1 MRKKLPVILLLLTL
15 FLANLSQAQSNNLF
29 FVFLNTNPDKEQ
41 LGVEKAEQL
50 QAAHLQ
56 NIDRLAKEG
65 IIRAAGPFEGG
76 GGFLILNT
84 KDEESANTILQTDPA
99 IKANR
104 FNLEIFPLMLA
115 NNDLCG
121 AKEPYEMITYQ
132 FVRTIFNLD
141 YFGDLDI
148 WFAENRVFMAD
159 LNNHNDFVIA
169 QGNFNN
175 YNDGF
180 LILDVEDA
188 RKAENII
195 KKHPAVKEGQ
205 INYEIKSLYIAKGT
219 FCKR

>member
-1 MRKKLPVILLLLTL
+1 MRKKLPVILLLLAL

-41 LGVEKAEQL
+41 LDEEKTEQI

-56 NIDRLAKEG
+56 NIDILAKEG
-65 IIRAAGPFEGG
+65 IIRASGPFEGG

-84 KDEESANTILQTDPA
+84 EDEESAKAILQTDPA
-99 IKANR
+99 IQADR
-104 FNLEIFPLMLA
+104 FVTETFPLMLA

-121 AKEPYEMITYQ
+121 AKEPYEMVTYQ

-141 YFGDLDI
+141 YFGDVDK

-180 LILDVEDA
+180 LI
-188 RKAENII
+188 RKARSITRLNHSTLLKVLFAKDNFRFI
-195 KKHPAVKEGQ
+195 K
-205 INYEIKSLYIAKGT
+205 
-219 FCKR
+219 

>member
-1 MRKKLPVILLLLTL
+1 MRKKLPVILLLLAL
-15 FLANLSQAQSNNLF
+15 FLVNLSQAQSNNLF

-41 LGVEKAEQL
+41 LDEEKTEQI

-56 NIDRLAKEG
+56 NIDMLAKEG

-84 KDEESANTILQTDPA
+84 EDEESANTILQTDPA

-104 FNLEIFPLMLA
+104 FVTEIFPLMLA
-115 NNDLCG
+115 HNDLCG
-121 AKEPYEMITYQ
+121 AKEPYEMVTYQ

-141 YFGDLDI
+141 YFGDLDK

-180 LILDVEDA
+180 LILDVADA
-188 RKAENII
+188 SAAEKII
-195 KKHPAVKEGQ
+195 KQHPAVQEGQ
-205 INYEIKSLYIAKGT
+205 INFEIKSLYIAKGT

>member
-1 MRKKLPVILLLLTL
+1 MRKKLPVILLLLAL

-41 LGVEKAEQL
+41 LGEEKAEQL

-65 IIRAAGPFEGG
+65 IIRAAGPFEDG

-84 KDEESANTILQTDPA
+84 EDEESAKTILQTDPA

-104 FNLEIFPLMLA
+104 FNPEIFPLMLA

-121 AKEPYEMITYQ
+121 AKEPYEMVTYQ

-141 YFGDLDI
+141 YFGDVDI

-159 LNNHNDFVIA
+159 LNNRNDFVIA

-195 KKHPAVKEGQ
+195 RKHPAVKEGQ